1 MSKVLKIILRIIASV
16 LVVAV
21 LVVGVIFI
29 PSMPETINSS
39 LVISMHT
46 DSAPRLIAHRGLSSL
61 YPENTFPAFAGAI
74 EYDFYAF
81 ELDVKTTKDG
91 KWIVFHDDDVDHMTD
106 GTGAVEDYTFDE
118 IRQLKIDNGEGI
130 EKFGELHM
138 PSLEEVLMLCRET
151 GGIPVIE
158 IKGGEVEQ
166 MASLKELLDEYEM
179 SDTAVIISFNE
190 RYLEEYRRL
199 DKDIEIFYLMNS
211 LTKEDVDW
219 CIENNFG
226 INFNC
231 WLLYKNFSAIRYA
244 RENGLKIAAW
254 TVDNPLF
261 ADIMVSVAG
270 AEYITTNKILP

>member
-1 MSKVLKIILRIIASV
+1 MSKPLKIILKIIASV
-16 LVVAV
+16 LIIA
-21 LVVGVIFI
+21 LAVVGIVFI
-29 PSMPETINSS
+29 PNIPETIDSKF
-39 LVISMHT
+39 VISMHT
-46 DSAPRLIAHRGLSSL
+46 DRAPKLIAHRGLSSIF
-61 YPENTFPAFAGAI
+61 PENTYPAFLGAI

-81 ELDVKTTKDG
+81 ELDIKTTEDG
-91 KWIVFHDDDVDHMTD
+91 KWVVFHDDDVDYMTD
-106 GTGAVEDYTFDE
+106 GTGEVEDYTFEE
-118 IRQLKIDNGEGI
+118 IRKLKIDNGNNI
-130 EKFGELHM
+130 ENFKEVKI

-199 DKDIEIFYLMNS
+199 DKDIEIYYLMNS
-211 LTKEDVDW
+211 LTKEQVDW

-231 WLLYKNFSAIRYA
+231 WLLYKNFGAIMYA
-244 RENGLKIAAW
+244 KKNNLKIAAW

-261 ADIMVSVAG
+261 ADIMVLVG
-270 AEYITTNKILP
+270 AEYITTNKLLP